1 MKKPKAKQLSHTD
14 VARLVDG
21 LRTTVAFIEANIP
34 PDVITTKQTYGL
46 EKTRAAIHLTP
57 DTDQNVSHMGLSL
70 LWAIDFVMRN
80 YEGECVR
87 DGLPL
92 HRGMD
97 ALEVLAGHQPAV
109 ACHVPCNMT
118 GVGHDLV

>member
-57 DTDQNVSHMGLSL
+57 DIDENVSHMGLSL

-80 YEGECVR
+80 YEGEC
-87 DGLPL
+87 DELADAMLLLEKLGLFE
-92 HRGMD
+92 M
-97 ALEVLAGHQPAV
+97 EAV
-109 ACHVPCNMT
+109 T
-118 GVGHDLV
+118 IQ